1 MKTVKVILETSGEQV
16 GSMTMDDL
24 GKLTFSDPDTE
35 AMFRGKAFASPNR
48 TEREIFDALADGTS
62 NGYVNTEAG

>member
-1 MKTVKVILETSGEQV
+1 MKVILETSGEQV

-24 GKLTFSDPDTE
+24 GKLAFSDPDTE
-35 AMFRGKAFASPNR
+35 TMFRGFVFASPQR
-48 TEREIFDALADGTS
+48 TQQELFDALADGWS